1 MDKILPS
8 FNLIFA
14 SIANFAEV
22 YSVLILVKLCLVWFP
37 NINWYV
43 EPFWSLARITDPYLK
58 LFRGTIPM
66 IFGMDMSPM
75 LGILFLQCLMIIF
88 NNIAIIELA

>member
-1 MDKILPS
+1 MDKLLPS
-8 FNLIFA
+8 LNLIFV

-22 YSVLILVKLCLVWFP
+22 YTVLILIKLCFVWFP
-37 NINWYV
+37 NINWYS

-58 LFRGTIPM
+58 LFRGTVPT

-88 NNIAIIELA
+88 NNIAVIELV

>member
-1 MDKILPS
+1 MHNIYPS
-8 FNLIFA
+8 FNIIFA
-14 SIANFAEV
+14 AIANFAEV
-22 YSVLILVKLCLVWFP
+22 YSVLILIKLSLVWFP
-37 NINWYV
+37 NINWYT
-43 EPFWSLARITDPYLK
+43 EPFWSLSRITDPYLK

-88 NNIAIIELA
+88 NNIAIIEIV